1 MTLFAKDGSA
11 KLVPTCT
18 YPLTGLGCVSRVYT
32 DLAVFDINADGVTVR
47 DTYGIGRAELA
58 QRLDVT
64 LLNC

>member
-1 MTLFAKDGSA
+1 
-11 KLVPTCT
+11 
-18 YPLTGLGCVSRVYT
+18 
-32 DLAVFDINADGVTVR
+32 VFDINADGVTVR